1 MYIFSLRRWVFFNEI
16 VANKKQIFSITL
28 MRFSLTHKNQL
39 LYIYFD

>member
-1 MYIFSLRRWVFFNEI
+1 MYIFSLRRWVIFNEI

-28 MRFSLTHKNQL
+28 MRFSLKHKNQL